1 MPNWCSNY
9 VEVSHEDPQKI
20 RALADAMERGE
31 FLDHVIPVPEDLKRE
46 GSATSGGPN
55 ADLYDQIRAE
65 NTEKHGY
72 SNWYDFCVDRWGTK
86 WEVDCQDVQIEDDGQ
101 TVSCAFDS
109 AWSPPTG
116 VAETLV
122 SKGLS
127 VTLYYYES
135 GMGFVGKFEDGY
147 DDCYE
152 LGGETSQTVRD
163 VIGDELDDFWSIS
176 ESMWEYESENEEELT
191 AWIRDGAEKRN
202 LETL

>member
-1 MPNWCSNY
+1 MPNWCSNHIT
-9 VEVSHEDPQKI
+9 VRGNQKEI
-20 RALADAMERGE
+20 QEIATAMQDGR
-31 FLDHVIPVPEDLKRE
+31 FLDSVIPVPEDLKRD

-116 VAETLV
+116 VAEALV

-163 VIGDELDDFWSIS
+163 VIGDELDDFWGIS
-176 ESMWEYESENEEELT
+176 ESMAEYESENEEELT
-191 AWIRDGAEKRN
+191 QWIREGAEKRE
-202 LETL
+202 LIGL

>member
-116 VAETLV
+116 VAEALV

-163 VIGDELDDFWSIS
+163 VIGDELDDFWGIS
-176 ESMWEYESENEEELT
+176 ESMAEYESENEEELT
-191 AWIRDGAEKRN
+191 QWIREGAEKRE
-202 LETL
+202 LIGL